1 MAQALDGNEECGRQ
15 EHAKQRGRQHAN
27 QHRNAHMGI
36 AVLVGMLTA
45 TLLGVFLTPAFFIA
59 IERLSHRRQGG
70 AA

>member
-1 MAQALDGNEECGRQ
+1 
-15 EHAKQRGRQHAN
+15 
-27 QHRNAHMGI
+27 MGI